1 MRSGWI
7 WLPWFLFWRKGG
19 LGCVTL
25 GKNFSAD
32 ENIDCYLSGF
42 V

>member
-1 MRSGWI
+1 MRLGRI
-7 WLPWFLFWRKGG
+7 RLRYALFWRNGG
-19 LGCVTL
+19 LGCDTL

-32 ENIDCYLSGF
+32 ENVHRYLSGF